1 MTTTATRRQMTDE
14 KIPSAGT
21 FTAGY
26 RALVDALKTLA
37 FPTAGRKPMPVFSRV
52 LATVR
57 PTEVEL
63 TTFDFE
69 TAVTVILPATGAAPG
84 RMLLDHS
91 SLTKV
96 LSAAVKGSAKS
107 IVDRLDVTIDTPDHT
122 PVVHV
127 AGYSLPLDD
136 TVTVDA
142 FPDLPPTTAPTH
154 VVDREAL
161 SALVERVTVA
171 ADRGDTL
178 PILTGINTVLDKGSL
193 TLTAT
198 DRYRLACGTI
208 PVNGTTTE
216 KVLIPAPVLAKLL
229 PRLTSA
235 QVRLGVDVIAG
246 VTWLTLAD
254 DSTTGRIRTLAGE
267 YPKVSSILE
276 QAPTRTVTLDRA
288 QLLQAATRAASLSAA
303 VKAAKN
309 NPVTITVNPTALTI
323 APATDGDRA
332 KVTAP
337 ALPADIAGQSE
348 AWTTGANAA
357 FLLDAIA
364 TLTADKV
371 TLHLT
376 DPGRP
381 MILTDA
387 DDTTYRHV
395 LMPVRLAG

>member
-1 MTTTATRRQMTDE
+1 
-14 KIPSAGT
+14 
-21 FTAGY
+21 
-26 RALVDALKTLA
+26 
-37 FPTAGRKPMPVFSRV
+37 MPVFSRV

-254 DSTTGRIRTLAGE
+254 DSTTGRIRTLDGE

-323 APATDGDRA
+323 APATDGDRI
-332 KVTAP
+332 
-337 ALPADIAGQSE
+337 LRSLSAGPPGQ
-348 AWTTGANAA
+348 
-357 FLLDAIA
+357 A
-364 TLTADKV
+364 TPKLT
-371 TLHLT
+371 
-376 DPGRP
+376 P
-381 MILTDA
+381 
-387 DDTTYRHV
+387 
-395 LMPVRLAG
+395 

>member
-1 MTTTATRRQMTDE
+1 MTTTATRRQTADE
-14 KIPSAGT
+14 KTPSAGT

-37 FPTAGRKPMPVFSRV
+37 LPAAGRKPLPVFSRV

-57 PTEVEL
+57 PGEVEL
-63 TTFDFE
+63 TTFDFD
-69 TAVTVILPATGAAPG
+69 TAATVTLPVTGATPG
-84 RMLLDHS
+84 RMLLDHPS
-91 SLTKV
+91 ITKV
-96 LSAAVKGSAKS
+96 LSAAVKGSPKAT
-107 IVDRLDVTIDTPDHT
+107 VDRLDVTIDTPDHT
-122 PVVHV
+122 PVVHL

-142 FPDLPPTTAPTH
+142 FPALPPTTAPTH
-154 VVDREAL
+154 VVDRHAL
-161 SALVERVTVA
+161 TGLVERVTVA

-178 PILTGINTVLDKGSL
+178 PILTGINTILDKHSM

-216 KVLIPAPVLAKLL
+216 KVLIPAAVLAKLL
-229 PRLTSA
+229 PRLTSPQA
-235 QVRLGVDVIAG
+235 RLGVDVIAG
-246 VTWLTLAD
+246 TTWLTLAD
-254 DSTTGRIRTLAGE
+254 DTTTVRIRTLDGE

-276 QAPTRTVTLDRA
+276 QTPTRTVTLARA

-303 VKAAKN
+303 VRAGKN
-309 NPVTITVNPTALTI
+309 NPVTITVGPDVLTI

-337 ALPADIAGQSE
+337 ALPADITGRTE
-348 AWTTGANAA
+348 TWTTGANPAY
-357 FLLDAIA
+357 LLDAIA
-364 TLTADKV
+364 TLTADQV
-371 TLHLT
+371 TLRLT

-381 MILTDA
+381 MVLTDA

-395 LMPVRLAG
+395 LMPVRLGG